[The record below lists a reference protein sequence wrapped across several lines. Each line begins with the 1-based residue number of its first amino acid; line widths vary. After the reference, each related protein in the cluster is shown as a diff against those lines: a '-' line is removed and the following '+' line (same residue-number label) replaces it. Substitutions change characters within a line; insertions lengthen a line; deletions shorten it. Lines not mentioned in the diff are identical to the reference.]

1 MLAVVSLTW
10 LLVGTGSVVR
20 ARPSV
25 ALDKISEDE
34 RCLALCIEEN
44 IIFADPMFTTTTTT
58 VKPAQ
63 EEHLDK
69 KRKQEQEKVLKLRTL
84 VISKLNFEQVMDEV
98 REHEK
103 EQEQ

>member
-10 LLVGTGSVVR
+10 LLLLVGTGSVVQ

-25 ALDKISEDE
+25 ARADTSEDE

-69 KRKQEQEKVLKLRTL
+69 KRKEEQALKPRTL